1 MYSSE
6 YIGFIG
12 FSGFSW
18 RSPDRVA
25 SRLSKYN
32 IQHKSPLCGYISRLA
47 QIDLVHI
54 IFTQMKF
61 LYLLLVTATLLV
73 SPVKFAS
80 PAKAQRVPQQA
91 ALETPEWQPFCS
103 AMGQFAIDMPGS
115 PNIKSQI
122 FSNQII
128 AHTYRSRLKNKETYL
143 LQYFDLDL
151 RLNNNN
157 INTKITLNTAVDLFV
172 VAANAKLLQVR
183 DISLGGYPGKEFEFQ
198 TLSPNEPVGVG
209 QVFLVETRVYGLVA
223 TTPEPENAQ
232 KFLDSFR
239 LF

>member
-1 MYSSE
+1 
-6 YIGFIG
+6 
-12 FSGFSW
+12 
-18 RSPDRVA
+18 
-25 SRLSKYN
+25 
-32 IQHKSPLCGYISRLA
+32 
-47 QIDLVHI
+47 
-54 IFTQMKF
+54 MKF

-80 PAKAQRVPQQA
+80 PAKAQRAPQQE
-91 ALETPEWQPFCS
+91 ALQTPEWQPFCS

-115 PNIKSQI
+115 PKINSQV
-122 FSNQII
+122 FYNQMI
-128 AHTYRSRLKNKETYL
+128 AHTYRSILKNKETYL
-143 LQYFDLDL
+143 LQYFDVDF
-151 RLNNNN
+151 RMSNNN
-157 INTKITLNTAVDLFV
+157 INTKITLNSAVDFFV
-172 VAANAKLLQVR
+172 VGANAKLLQVR

-198 TLSPNEPVGVG
+198 PLSPAQPVGVG

>member
-1 MYSSE
+1 
-6 YIGFIG
+6 
-12 FSGFSW
+12 
-18 RSPDRVA
+18 
-25 SRLSKYN
+25 
-32 IQHKSPLCGYISRLA
+32 
-47 QIDLVHI
+47 
-54 IFTQMKF
+54 MKL
-61 LYLLLVTATLLV
+61 LYLLLVTATLLA

-80 PAKAQRVPQQA
+80 PAKAQPAPLRA
-91 ALETPEWQPFCS
+91 ALPTPEWQPFCS

-115 PNIKSQI
+115 PKINSET
-122 FSNQII
+122 FSNQIT
-128 AHTYRSRLKNKETYL
+128 AHTYRSILKNKETYL
-143 LQYFDLDL
+143 LQHFDLDF
-151 RLNNNN
+151 RISNN
-157 INTKITLNTAVDLFV
+157 IINSKITLNNAVDFFV

-198 TLSPNEPVGVG
+198 PLSPTEPVGVG

>member
-1 MYSSE
+1 
-6 YIGFIG
+6 
-12 FSGFSW
+12 
-18 RSPDRVA
+18 
-25 SRLSKYN
+25 
-32 IQHKSPLCGYISRLA
+32 
-47 QIDLVHI
+47 
-54 IFTQMKF
+54 MKF

>member
-1 MYSSE
+1 
-6 YIGFIG
+6 
-12 FSGFSW
+12 
-18 RSPDRVA
+18 
-25 SRLSKYN
+25 
-32 IQHKSPLCGYISRLA
+32 
-47 QIDLVHI
+47 
-54 IFTQMKF
+54 MKF

-80 PAKAQRVPQQA
+80 PAKAQRAPQQA

-103 AMGQFAIDMPGS
+103 AMGQFAIDMPGE
-115 PNIKSQI
+115 PTIKSQI
-122 FSNQII
+122 FSNQMI
-128 AHTYRSRLKNKETYL
+128 AHTYRSILKNQETYL

-151 RLNNNN
+151 RLSKNN
-157 INTKITLNTAVDLFV
+157 INTKITLNTAVDFFV
-172 VAANAKLLQVR
+172 VGANAKLLQVR

-198 TLSPNEPVGVG
+198 TLSPNEPGGVG
-209 QVFLVETRVYGLVA
+209 QVFLVETRVYGLLA

>member
-1 MYSSE
+1 
-6 YIGFIG
+6 
-12 FSGFSW
+12 
-18 RSPDRVA
+18 
-25 SRLSKYN
+25 
-32 IQHKSPLCGYISRLA
+32 
-47 QIDLVHI
+47 
-54 IFTQMKF
+54 MKF

-80 PAKAQRVPQQA
+80 PAKAQRSPLQA
-91 ALETPEWQPFCS
+91 ALQTPEWQPFCS
-103 AMGQFAIDMPGS
+103 AMGQFAIDMPGNPKINS
-115 PNIKSQI
+115 ET

-128 AHTYRSRLKNKETYL
+128 AHTYRSNLKNKETYL
-143 LQYFDLDL
+143 LQYFDLDF
-151 RLNNNN
+151 RLSNNN
-157 INTKITLNTAVDLFV
+157 INNIRITLNNAVDFFV
-172 VAANAKLLQVR
+172 VAANAKVLQVR

-239 LF
+239 LY

>member
-1 MYSSE
+1 
-6 YIGFIG
+6 
-12 FSGFSW
+12 
-18 RSPDRVA
+18 
-25 SRLSKYN
+25 
-32 IQHKSPLCGYISRLA
+32 
-47 QIDLVHI
+47 
-54 IFTQMKF
+54 MKF

-80 PAKAQRVPQQA
+80 PAKAQRAPLQA
-91 ALETPEWQPFCS
+91 ALQTPEWQPFCS
-103 AMGQFAIDMPGS
+103 AMGQFAIDMPGD
-115 PNIKSQI
+115 PIIKSQI

-128 AHTYRSRLKNKETYL
+128 AHTYRSILKNKETYL

-151 RLNNNN
+151 RLSNNN
-157 INTKITLNTAVDLFV
+157 INTKITLNSAVDLFV

-198 TLSPNEPVGVG
+198 TLYPNEPVGVG
-209 QVFLVETRVYGLVA
+209 QVFLVEMRVYGLVA
-223 TTPEPENAQ
+223 TTPKPENAQ

>member
-1 MYSSE
+1 
-6 YIGFIG
+6 
-12 FSGFSW
+12 
-18 RSPDRVA
+18 
-25 SRLSKYN
+25 
-32 IQHKSPLCGYISRLA
+32 
-47 QIDLVHI
+47 
-54 IFTQMKF
+54 MKF

-80 PAKAQRVPQQA
+80 PAKAQRAPLRE
-91 ALETPEWQPFCS
+91 ALQTPEWQPFCS
-103 AMGQFAIDMPGS
+103 AMGQFAIDMPGN
-115 PNIKSQI
+115 PKINSQT
-122 FSNQII
+122 FPTQII
-128 AHTYRSRLKNKETYL
+128 AHTYRSILKNKETYL

-151 RLNNNN
+151 RLSNNNI
-157 INTKITLNTAVDLFV
+157 INTKITLNNAVDFFV

-198 TLSPNEPVGVG
+198 PLSPNEPVGVG
-209 QVFLVETRVYGLVA
+209 QVFLVERRVYGLVA